1 MKFVSF
7 PLQLSSPCACM
18 EEKTWLKW
26 CLMTSNVSLGKT
38 MHILLFLLG
47 HWPEGI
53 KLPWRKSHYSKQ
65 LYEDRKQVTSY
76 RLPHRT
82 QHQMLIESLPSV
94 PVLPWDWLGWVLS
107 TSTFVSISMVA
118 TPLFWSSLLYMDIS
132 LSCLYKM
139 ITLKREK
146 FCQLIFF
153 FIFSALKKVH
163 FGDYMKCSSCVNLNN
178 RPFPLLLVC
187 NIW

>member
-1 MKFVSF
+1 MVFFFIFLNQRWNLCLFLCNWVVFV
-7 PLQLSSPCACM
+7 PVW
-18 EEKTWLKW
+18 KKRTWWKW

-53 KLPWRKSHYSKQ
+53 KLSCRKSHYSEQ
-65 LYEDRKQVTSY
+65 LYEDRKQVKSY

-82 QHQMLIESLPSV
+82 QHQMLVESLPYV
-94 PVLPWDWLGWVLS
+94 PVLPWDWLGWVLP

-118 TPLFWSSLLYMDIS
+118 TLLVWSSLLYMDIS

-146 FCQLIFF
+146 FCQLILFF
-153 FIFSALKKVH
+153 YFL
-163 FGDYMKCSSCVNLNN
+163 SSKEGTFWGLHE
-178 RPFPLLLVC
+178 L
-187 NIW
+187 

>member
-1 MKFVSF
+1 
-7 PLQLSSPCACM
+7 
-18 EEKTWLKW
+18 
-26 CLMTSNVSLGKT
+26 MTSNVSLGKT

-53 KLPWRKSHYSKQ
+53 KLSCRKSHYSEQ
-65 LYEDRKQVTSY
+65 LYEDRKQVKSY

-82 QHQMLIESLPSV
+82 QHQMLVESLPYV
-94 PVLPWDWLGWVLS
+94 PVLPWDWLGWVLP

-118 TPLFWSSLLYMDIS
+118 TLLFRSSLLYMDIS

-146 FCQLIFF
+146 FCQLILFF
-153 FIFSALKKVH
+153 YFLSKLTFSPRLFYLTSPVQWVVH
-163 FGDYMKCSSCVNLNN
+163 FSNLVFCSASSICCGSILSHNLI
-178 RPFPLLLVC
+178 RGP
-187 NIW
+187 